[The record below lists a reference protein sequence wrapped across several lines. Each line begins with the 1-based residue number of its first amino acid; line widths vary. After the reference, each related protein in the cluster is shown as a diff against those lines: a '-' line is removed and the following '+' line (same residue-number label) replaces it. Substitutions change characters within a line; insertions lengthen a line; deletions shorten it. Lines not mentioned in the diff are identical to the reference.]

1 MKIRF
6 FRCDLFN
13 LKNLKAN
20 KFQKELNLFM
30 QNEEKTEKFRQLVEN
45 KFQIYNSLFMSLPY
59 DKMTNIGMLLPFL
72 YEESKIGYEK
82 GKSPEEIVEE
92 FFAKHTELE
101 TEEQKTELLFK
112 IIQYIERQ
120 VVLFDS
126 IEDAAFCELHPPS
139 EAGTLL
145 QLHERALQEL
155 QVTATRDKMRDFA
168 VRVVFTAHPT
178 QFYPNSVQRILHD
191 LRSAIM
197 KDSVTEI
204 DMLLQQLGK
213 TPFLN
218 REKPTPLDEAMSI
231 IFYLRYVY
239 YDSLGELYRKI
250 KNSFGTDHFTPPH
263 DIFQLGFWPGGDR
276 DGNPFVTAEIT
287 YKVAQELH
295 ISILKSYYEHL
306 KNLRRRL
313 SFRGISE
320 VLEVLSHELYDA
332 IFKEDNITANH
343 ILSRISEAE
352 KILTEQHNGLF
363 KNLLEDFK
371 DRVRIFGT
379 HFATLDIRQDSR
391 VHQSVIDEIIAE
403 KSGLDLQ
410 NITTEEKLRWLLET
424 ETVLNPDDFTGIT
437 KDTLQNIYNIR
448 SIQEKNGERGL
459 NRYIIS
465 NSDEVKDVLNVF
477 GMFRLCGYSEEEIN
491 IDIVPLFE
499 TMEGLDAGE
508 KVMKELY
515 ELPVYRKHLERRG
528 NSQTIMLGF
537 SDGTKDGGYLKA
549 NWEIYETKEQ
559 LTKIS
564 DENNIKVIFFD
575 GRGGPPARGGGKT
588 HDFYASQGKTIAN
601 NKIEITIQGQTIT
614 SVFGNKDQAKYNFE
628 QLLTAG
634 IENDVFKNSKKDL
647 TEKERNLI
655 QELAEISFRKYSEL
669 KAHPIFVPYLQEMST
684 LEYYGRTNI
693 GSRPS
698 KRGGTNELK
707 FEDLRAIPFVGS
719 WSQLKQNI
727 PGFFG
732 FGFALS
738 ELKSQGRFD
747 EVHALYKG
755 SDFFKTLVLNSM
767 MSMNKSYFPL
777 TYYMKN
783 NQKFGS
789 FWNVLFEEYEL
800 SKSMMLE
807 LTGFKMLMEEE
818 PISRKS
824 VKIREKI
831 VLPLLSI
838 QQYALMKIQ
847 KDEGNREAY
856 EKLVMRSLFGN
867 INASRN
873 SA

>member
-1 MKIRF
+1 MRH
-6 FRCDLFN
+6 D
-13 LKNLKAN
+13 
-20 KFQKELNLFM
+20 
-30 QNEEKTEKFRQLVEN
+30 EKTEKFRQLVEN

-59 DKMTNIGMLLPFL
+59 DKMSNIGMLLPFL
-72 YEESKIGYEK
+72 YEESRVGYEK
-82 GKSPEEIVEE
+82 GKNPEEIMEE
-92 FFAKHTELE
+92 FFAKHTELQ
-101 TEEQKTELLFK
+101 TDDQKTELLFK

-126 IEDAAFCELHPPS
+126 IEDAAFAELHS
-139 EAGTLL
+139 ESDSGTVMQL
-145 QLHERALQEL
+145 QERATQEHL
-155 QVTATRDKMRDFA
+155 LEETREKMKNFA
-168 VRVVFTAHPT
+168 IKVVFTAHPT

-197 KDSVTEI
+197 EDSVTEI

-213 TPFLN
+213 TPFVN
-218 REKPTPLDEAMSI
+218 KEKPTPLDEAMSI

-239 YDSLGELYRKI
+239 YDTIGELYKKI
-250 KNSFGTDHFTPPH
+250 KNAFATDSFVPSQEM
-263 DIFQLGFWPGGDR
+263 IQLGFWPGGDR

-287 YKVAQELH
+287 QKVAAELH
-295 ISILKSYYEHL
+295 FSILKSYYEHL
-306 KNLRRRL
+306 KNVRRRL
-313 SFRGISE
+313 SFRGVSE
-320 VLEVLSHELYDA
+320 ILEKLSHHLYDA
-332 IFKEDNITANH
+332 IFKEDQSIH
-343 ILSRISEAE
+343 SDEILKYLNEAKKIIVE
-352 KILTEQHNGLF
+352 KHNGLF
-363 KNLLEDFK
+363 LHLLEDFE
-371 DRVRIFGT
+371 DRVKIFGT

-391 VHQSVIDEIIAE
+391 VHQGIIDDILTK
-403 KSGLDLQ
+403 KSGLE
-410 NITTEEKLRWLLET
+410 IEKISEEEKLNWLLNT
-424 ETVLNPDDFTGIT
+424 DLVLDPNDFEGIT
-437 KDTLQNIYNIR
+437 KDTLENIKNIKN
-448 SIQEKNGERGL
+448 IQKRNGERGMS
-459 NRYIIS
+459 RYIIS
-465 NSDEVKDVLNVF
+465 NSDHIKEVLNVF
-477 GMFRLCGYSEEEIN
+477 ALFKLCGYQEEEIN

-508 KVMKELY
+508 NVMKELY
-515 ELPVYRKHLERRG
+515 NFPIYRSHVERRG
-528 NSQTIMLGF
+528 NEQTIMLGF

-559 LTKIS
+559 LTKVS
-564 DENNIKVIFFD
+564 EDYGIKVIFFD

-647 TEKERNLI
+647 SQKERELI
-655 QELAEISFRKYSEL
+655 EELANISFKKYSDL
-669 KAHPIFVPYLQEMST
+669 KAHPMFVPYLQEMST
-684 LEYYGRTNI
+684 LEYYGKTNI

-698 KRGGTNELK
+698 KRGAGNEIK

-719 WSQLKQNI
+719 WSQLKQNV

-732 FGFALS
+732 FGFALHD
-738 ELKSQGRFD
+738 LKKEGRFD
-747 EVHALYKG
+747 EVLALYKG

-783 NQKFGS
+783 NPKFGE
-789 FWNVLFEEYEL
+789 FWSVLFEEYEL
-800 SKSMMLE
+800 SKAMMLE

-818 PISRKS
+818 PLSRKS

-847 KDEGNREAY
+847 KKEGKMEAY
-856 EKLVMRSLFGN
+856 EKLVTRSLFGN

>member
-1 MKIRF
+1 MRH
-6 FRCDLFN
+6 D
-13 LKNLKAN
+13 
-20 KFQKELNLFM
+20 
-30 QNEEKTEKFRQLVEN
+30 EKTEKFRQLVEN

-59 DKMTNIGMLLPFL
+59 DKMSNIGMLLPFL
-72 YEESKIGYEK
+72 YEESRVGYEK
-82 GKSPEEIVEE
+82 GKNPEEIMEE
-92 FFAKHTELE
+92 FFAKHTELQ
-101 TEEQKTELLFK
+101 TDDQKTELLFK

-126 IEDAAFCELHPPS
+126 IEDAAFAELHS
-139 EAGTLL
+139 ENDSGTVMQL
-145 QLHERALQEL
+145 QERATQEHL
-155 QVTATRDKMRDFA
+155 LEETREKMKNFA
-168 VRVVFTAHPT
+168 IKVVFTAHPT

-197 KDSVTEI
+197 EDSVTEI

-213 TPFLN
+213 TPFVN
-218 REKPTPLDEAMSI
+218 KEKPTPLDEAMSI

-239 YDSLGELYRKI
+239 YDTIGELYKKI
-250 KNSFGTDHFTPPH
+250 KNAFATDSFVPSQEM
-263 DIFQLGFWPGGDR
+263 IQLGFWPGGDR

-287 YKVAQELH
+287 QKVAAELH
-295 ISILKSYYEHL
+295 FSILKSYYEHL
-306 KNLRRRL
+306 KNVRRRL
-313 SFRGISE
+313 SFRGVSE
-320 VLEVLSHELYDA
+320 ILEKLSHHLYDA
-332 IFKEDNITANH
+332 IFKEDQSIH
-343 ILSRISEAE
+343 SDEILKYLNEAKKIIVE
-352 KILTEQHNGLF
+352 KHNGLF
-363 KNLLEDFK
+363 LHLLEDFE
-371 DRVRIFGT
+371 DRVKIFGT

-391 VHQSVIDEIIAE
+391 VHQGIIDDILTK
-403 KSGLDLQ
+403 KSGLE
-410 NITTEEKLRWLLET
+410 IEKISEEEKLNWLLNT
-424 ETVLNPDDFTGIT
+424 DLVLDPNDFEGIT
-437 KDTLQNIYNIR
+437 KDTLENINNIKN
-448 SIQEKNGERGL
+448 IQKRNGERGMS
-459 NRYIIS
+459 RYIIS
-465 NSDEVKDVLNVF
+465 NSDHIKEVLNVF
-477 GMFRLCGYSEEEIN
+477 ALFKLCGYQEEEIN

-508 KVMKELY
+508 NVMKELY
-515 ELPVYRKHLERRG
+515 NFPIYRRHVERRG
-528 NSQTIMLGF
+528 NEQTIMLGF

-559 LTKIS
+559 LTKVS
-564 DENNIKVIFFD
+564 EDYGIKVIFFD

-647 TEKERNLI
+647 IQKERELI
-655 QELAEISFRKYSEL
+655 EELANISFKKYSDL
-669 KAHPIFVPYLQEMST
+669 KAHPMFVPYLQEMST
-684 LEYYGRTNI
+684 LEYYGKTNI

-698 KRGGTNELK
+698 KRGAGNEIK

-719 WSQLKQNI
+719 WSQLKQNV

-732 FGFALS
+732 FGFALHD
-738 ELKSQGRFD
+738 LKKEGRFD
-747 EVHALYKG
+747 EVLALYKG

-783 NQKFGS
+783 NPKFGE
-789 FWNVLFEEYEL
+789 FWSVLFEEYEL
-800 SKSMMLE
+800 SKAMMLE

-818 PISRKS
+818 PLSRKS

-847 KDEGNREAY
+847 KKEGKMEAY
-856 EKLVMRSLFGN
+856 EKLVTRSLFGN